1 MSSREF
7 LPIEPSSNELQ
18 GLTKRNQQVIVRL
31 DNELPLESAE
41 WKVLNCHLSRLIEFA
56 PRHLVDEITYAISSV
71 VDEQTFKA
79 YMLGQEDL
87 VSELKKWAA

>member
-7 LPIEPSSNELQ
+7 LPIEPSQVQKINL
-18 GLTKRNQQVIVRL
+18 RNQQVIVRL

-41 WKVLNCHLSRLIEFA
+41 WKVLNCYLNRLIEFA
-56 PRHLVDEITYAISSV
+56 PRHVVEEISYAISSV